1 MAKWSILSLCFCQG
15 LLPFIFGQQQRTAG
29 PWRQRIQWENNG
41 QVYSLMSTGSE
52 YQAPIRSRS
61 QPGVYVSTRRDGT
74 WSQMPGATLARL
86 RQAES
91 GQSRSDQTVAGRAVR
106 QPLTGRASR
115 TRQQPESS
123 YEAATA
129 GYPGV
134 RHFKPEHTN
143 TSAPERRGVVSVDAA
158 SLHTRGGGPDP
169 GAQHQELRAVAEAM
183 SVSRQPTQS
192 HHLISAHLPT
202 PPTDYVSDEGN
213 EEVMLNDDPRN
224 PVKNHRN
231 SVFNNMYPT
240 SDRVVGRTRGPP
252 GTGYGTRYFQNGKSQ
267 SSEFSLC
274 NWLGLK

>member
-1 MAKWSILSLCFCQG
+1 MAKWSILCLYFCQG
-15 LLPFIFGQQQRTAG
+15 LLPFILGQQQRTAG

-74 WSQMPGATLARL
+74 RSQIPGATLARL

-91 GQSRSDQTVAGRAVR
+91 RQLRSDQTVAGRAVR
-106 QPLTGRASR
+106 QHAPLTGRASR
-115 TRQQPESS
+115 TRQQSS
-123 YEAATA
+123 YEAATT

-134 RHFKPEHTN
+134 RHFKPEYTN
-143 TSAPERRGVVSVDAA
+143 TSAPGRRGVVSVDAA
-158 SLHTRGGGPDP
+158 SPHTRGGGPGP

-192 HHLISAHLPT
+192 HRLISAQLPT

-231 SVFNNMYPT
+231 SVFYNMYPT
-240 SDRVVGRTRGPP
+240 SGRAVGRTRGPP
-252 GTGYGTRYFQNGKSQ
+252 GTGYGTRYFQNGKYHHQ
-267 SSEFSLC
+267 SLEFVI
-274 NWLGLK
+274 GLD